1 MRAQLRADAMLAAA
15 PIPGKLVFR
24 GLLAHGP
31 HRGVATRAAPAS
43 LIQQTA
49 HNLASKKASAVEMVS
64 QYLQQLERREPSVNS
79 FITVDREGA
88 LAQVGCLLRPCG
100 PAGWLRAGC
109 VAAC

>member
-1 MRAQLRADAMLAAA
+1 M
-15 PIPGKLVFR
+15 
-24 GLLAHGP
+24 
-31 HRGVATRAAPAS
+31 
-43 LIQQTA
+43 
-49 HNLASKKASAVEMVS
+49 EMVS